1 MEFSSTSFWTD
12 RAVIGKIMRE
22 HEKLRRIHSAI
33 DDTVEKLESLLR
45 DLELHF
51 LHEETDGFF
60 QEITDKAPRL
70 VDRARML
77 CEEHRRM
84 LSDAAELCRFAAAG
98 SPSVPWWLELQ
109 SRCHAFSKRLMQHE
123 SDECALLQEAHQR
136 DLGLGN

>member
-1 MEFSSTSFWTD
+1 
-12 RAVIGKIMRE
+12 MRE
-22 HEKLRRIHSAI
+22 HDALRDKLRRIHGTIDNAKPSAEV
-33 DDTVEKLESLLR
+33 VEGLLR
-45 DLELHF
+45 DFQSMLEVYF
-51 LHEETDGFF
+51 VHEETDGFF

-123 SDECALLQEAHQR
+123 SEECALLQEAHQR